1 MRFTPFSYFCTTLFA
16 RPNAHDRTI
25 RDFAHRT
32 GAPFDPPGRAIETAQ
47 SIFDRTGH
55 QKWFDDEAGE
65 QRLFDTIFARSSRT
79 VQVTLFRLNSKLERT

>member
-1 MRFTPFSYFCTTLFA
+1 LSLEQ
-16 RPNAHDRTI
+16 NK
-25 RDFAHRT
+25 
-32 GAPFDPPGRAIETAQ
+32 G
-47 SIFDRTGH
+47 IFDRTGH